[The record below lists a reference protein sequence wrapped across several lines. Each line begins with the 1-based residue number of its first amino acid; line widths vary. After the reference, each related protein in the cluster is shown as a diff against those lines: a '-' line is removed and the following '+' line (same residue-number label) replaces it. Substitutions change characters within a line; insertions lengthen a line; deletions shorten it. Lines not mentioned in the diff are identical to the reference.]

1 MTGYPIELPADIAAI
16 AAEVELKAED
26 VEEHFVRG
34 TGPGGQKINKTNSA
48 VQLIHLPTGTE
59 VKVQRYREQSKNRL
73 SAWKLLVLKLE
84 ETKKGEQ
91 SRLQRAAFKVRKQKQ
106 RRNRRAKEKML
117 DQKHH
122 RSDIKEIRRD
132 AWNDWRENLPL

>member
-1 MTGYPIELPADIAAI
+1 MWRLFYKSGDRSSCQQYHKIGIVSTVAGVPQAASPA
-16 AAEVELKAED
+16 
-26 VEEHFVRG
+26 G
-34 TGPGGQKINKTNSA
+34 TGRA
-48 VQLIHLPTGTE
+48 CHV
-59 VKVQRYREQSKNRL
+59 KNRL

-84 ETKKGEQ
+84 EMKKGEQ